1 MLTLLKKILFAVAV
15 LLLVLLGY
23 QNAGELSTKTRFILD
38 LYAEGVRWQTPEF
51 PVVLLYG
58 AFFVL
63 GLISAGFHGVYERLA
78 RKAEIRR
85 GNKRIRTLEAEL
97 DSLRGQLAEL
107 RPPPQA
113 EETTDAALRLQAPT
127 TEDDA
132 PTL

>member
-1 MLTLLKKILFAVAV
+1 VLTLLKKILFAVAV

-113 EETTDAALRLQAPT
+113 AETSDAAPRLQAPT

>member
-15 LLLVLLGY
+15 LMLVLLGY
-23 QNAGELSTKTRFILD
+23 QNAAQLSTKTQFVLD

-107 RPPPQA
+107 RPPPPPA
-113 EETTDAALRLQAPT
+113 ETPDAAPRLQAPT